1 VATTKK
7 TRPAQPKAK
16 SGAAVK
22 AATRAAPAPK
32 PAKKVD
38 LVREFRAAYTATR
51 EPALLVLEPA
61 TYLAVS
67 GKGEPGG
74 VEFQARVGALYGV
87 TFTIKFARKAAGR
100 DFRVAPLEG
109 LYWGKGSEFKVEKPA
124 DWNWKLM
131 VRVPGFVTR
140 GDLTHAVQELREK
153 GKDPA
158 VALVKLERLREGECV
173 QALHIGSYASEPETV
188 ARMQAFAAARGYALA
203 GRHHEVYLSDP
214 RRVPAPKIRTILR
227 YPIARA

>member
-1 VATTKK
+1 VATKE
-7 TRPAQPKAK
+7 K
-16 SGAAVK
+16 SRKLRARTPTGAAQRST
-22 AATRAAPAPK
+22 ARTAP

-61 TYLAVS
+61 TYLAIS

-74 VEFQARVGALYGV
+74 AEFQARVGALYGV

-109 LYWGKGSEFKVEKPA
+109 LYWGKGHEFKVVTPA

-140 GDLTHAVQELREK
+140 GDLQSAQDELRAK

-188 ARMQAFAAARGYALA
+188 ARMQTFAAARGYAFS

-214 RRVPAPKIRTILR
+214 RRVPPPKIRTILR